1 MSTEVILN
9 NLVQSA
15 VSEQVRSLVVV
26 ASIAAV
32 ALIIASCAAAWL
44 ILGRLDRICNRHKE
58 IDELLMVCQQRAKAS
73 RGFWDGAYDK
83 NSPKYSREG
92 SVNSYRDDDE
102 MRDGFSDNESQ
113 FSMESYASEVTRR
126 APGRLQTELTFFL
139 AQQFYMMAEG
149 MNQSSQYQD
158 PSNFGG
164 PHAATL
170 CFPSYTIPGAGSF
183 QFQRARTSE
192 AEHRRMRTLTKMDY
206 ILEETTTHRGG
217 APRQQPSS
225 PTRAPSSPTRQPT
238 SPIRRPESPVRRQSS
253 PVGRRTNS
261 SGSRFYAKVVM
272 RDAP

>member
-1 MSTEVILN
+1 MTMSTEVILN

-113 FSMESYASEVTRR
+113 FSMESYASE
-126 APGRLQTELTFFL
+126 
-139 AQQFYMMAEG
+139 QFYMMAEG

-158 PSNFGG
+158 PSNFG
-164 PHAATL
+164 
-170 CFPSYTIPGAGSF
+170 GSF